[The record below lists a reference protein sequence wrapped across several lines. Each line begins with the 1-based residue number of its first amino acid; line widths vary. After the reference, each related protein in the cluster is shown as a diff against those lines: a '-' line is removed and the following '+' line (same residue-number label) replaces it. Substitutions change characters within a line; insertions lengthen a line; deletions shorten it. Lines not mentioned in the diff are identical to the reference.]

1 MTVSKA
7 KMAILQNALS
17 KMGLEFTVTRVEG
30 DVAHVNIWVGET
42 DE

>member
-1 MTVSKA
+1 MTVSKV
-7 KMAILQNALS
+7 KMAILQKALR

-30 DVAHVNIWVGET
+30 DVAHVNIWVGEI